1 VVRDGVVQLWGTV
14 SSEAHRDA
22 LVVAARNVP
31 GVKSVEDNIEVIDYR
46 AEGNLL
52 D

>member
-1 VVRDGVVQLWGTV
+1 VQLWGTV
-14 SSEAHRDA
+14 SSDAHREA

-31 GVKSVEDNIEVIDYR
+31 GVRGVEDNIDVVDYR